1 MEITANNQI
10 LVLTA
15 KASVTE
21 TSISLIRRY
30 GPPPNVAFSKW
41 PLSSINCPPY
51 PCYRLHYLLW
61 QVSVRVNRFNA
72 TFLLGMLHWT
82 WWLLTNM
89 KIHRR
94 FWKSLP
100 FFHWDILVICPI
112 TVLNLAITVFISLP
126 FQILWPNFFR
136 SFQKNSLSLYD
147 QEMTEKINPGSEN
160 KDE

>member
-61 QVSVRVNRFNA
+61 RVSVRVNRFNA
-72 TFLLGMLHWT
+72 TFLHTVFEALWKNVYLFLERCKKSKYGCVLLDADRLFIFLFILILRT
-82 WWLLTNM
+82 WVY
-89 KIHRR
+89 
-94 FWKSLP
+94 
-100 FFHWDILVICPI
+100 FFSHFLVI
-112 TVLNLAITVFISLP
+112 
-126 FQILWPNFFR
+126 
-136 SFQKNSLSLYD
+136 
-147 QEMTEKINPGSEN
+147 
-160 KDE
+160 